1 MEVIKMNTYKT
12 SQIAAIAGIHPNT
25 VRLYEEWGMI
35 SKPERQKNG
44 YRIFT
49 DLHVMQIKLAR
60 YAFQTEILQNGLK
73 KKIIKVVQTTTKGD
87 IDQAIIITEEY
98 IEQLQ
103 QERYNAEEA
112 IKIVQN
118 ILAGDDDNNIVSMK
132 RKEVSDYLN
141 ISMDTLRNWE
151 MNGLIQIK
159 RKENGYRV
167 YTNNDIKRLKIIRA
181 LRCANYSLGAILRM
195 LTKLSQNPDTDIL
208 EALNTPESNEDIISA
223 CDRLIASINASERN
237 AHKMIKLLYKMKML
251 FK

>member
-1 MEVIKMNTYKT
+1 MVID
-12 SQIAAIAGIHPNT
+12 
-25 VRLYEEWGMI
+25 
-35 SKPERQKNG
+35 
-44 YRIFT
+44 FT

-159 RKENGYRV
+159 RKENGYGF
-167 YTNNDIKRLKIIRA
+167 IQIMILK
-181 LRCANYSLGAILRM
+181 
-195 LTKLSQNPDTDIL
+195 D
-208 EALNTPESNEDIISA
+208 
-223 CDRLIASINASERN
+223 
-237 AHKMIKLLYKMKML
+237 
-251 FK
+251 